1 MADIDLKWGTWH
13 YKEPLYS
20 QNGCIRFDYQINS
33 YGARDKERT
42 KSGKDKNRV
51 IVLGDSYLEGYGIS
65 EEKRLS
71 NLLEDKTG
79 KEFLNFSCADFGTTQ
94 AFLVYKYLAS
104 EFDHSTIFIS
114 FLPFN
119 DFENDDILFLG
130 DQKRYKPYF
139 VKEDSGYTLK
149 YNKSSLE
156 ESDLNKEHYQQIS
169 NSFLGTTARILK
181 GFTYW
186 YNIVDY
192 FKNKKLQATFF
203 KQNKNKPL
211 SNYYDY
217 KPEQLEKL
225 QFILTQ
231 LREAAPDKKIVFSSI
246 PVIPDIERRAIDGE
260 PPLPLEIEKIC
271 KSLSITYVDLLP
283 HFYKLK
289 DYRNFFFFCDPHWNE
304 KANKYVYEIMLPYF

>member
-42 KSGKDKNRV
+42 KRSKEDNRV
-51 IVLGDSYLEGYGIS
+51 IVLGDSYMEGYGIP
-65 EEKRLS
+65 EAKRFS
-71 NLLEDKTG
+71 NLLEKKTG
-79 KEFLNFSCADFGTTQ
+79 KEFLNFSCADHGTTQ
-94 AFLVYKYLAS
+94 EFLVYKYLAS
-104 EFDHSTIFIS
+104 EFDHSTIFIG

-119 DFENDDILFLG
+119 DFENDDIHFLG

-139 VKEDSGYTLK
+139 VKSDSGYVLE
-149 YNKSSLE
+149 YNRANLE
-156 ESDLNKEHYQQIS
+156 ESDLNKDHYLQIS
-169 NSFLGTTARILK
+169 NSFWGTITRILK
-181 GFTYW
+181 GITCW

-192 FKNKKLQATFF
+192 FKNKKLQAAFF
-203 KQNKNKPL
+203 THKKNKIV

-217 KPEQLEKL
+217 KPEQVEKL
-225 QFILTQ
+225 KFILTQ
-231 LREAAPDKKIVFSSI
+231 LRKSAPDKTIIFSSI
-246 PVIPDIERRAIDGE
+246 PVIPDIQRRAIDGE
-260 PPLPLEIEKIC
+260 PPLPLEIANIC
-271 KSLSITYVDLLP
+271 NSLSITYVDLLP